1 MNCLVYAYRK
11 SLKIRE
17 RSRPGK
23 MNPEPKNTTASSQ
36 PLQNRKR
43 GWWSR
48 FLERLAK
55 ANAESPA
62 VVCRH

>member
-1 MNCLVYAYRK
+1 LTGLDLENMK
-11 SLKIRE
+11 
-17 RSRPGK
+17 
-23 MNPEPKNTTASSQ
+23 PEGKNTAADSQ
-36 PLQNRKR
+36 ERKTR
-43 GWWSR
+43 KKGWWGR

>member
-1 MNCLVYAYRK
+1 MTTDPKKAIADTK
-11 SLKIRE
+11 S
-17 RSRPGK
+17 
-23 MNPEPKNTTASSQ
+23 PKK
-36 PLQNRKR
+36 RKR

>member
-1 MNCLVYAYRK
+1 MW
-11 SLKIRE
+11 
-17 RSRPGK
+17 K
-23 MNPEPKNTTASSQ
+23 MNPKPKNTTVDPQ
-36 PLQNRKR
+36 PSKTRKK